1 MLQFI
6 EQAWNGISNTLLS
19 GWDSSIGTPGIA
31 ATVLAAV
38 WFFVRVIRKVVGILF
53 TLCIAYLVLK
63 VCFDIDIS
71 PWLQPLLKEISAL

>member
-6 EQAWNGISNTLLS
+6 EQTWNGISNTLLS

-31 ATVLAAV
+31 ATVLAAIWV
-38 WFFVRVIRKVVGILF
+38 LFRVIRTVVGILF
-53 TLCIAYLVLK
+53 MLCVTFLVLK